1 MKINRLLEITLIL
14 LNKGSTTASELADR
28 FQVSTR
34 TIYRDIDVLSTAGVP
49 VFTNKGSKGGI
60 FLLEEFALNRV
71 VITGQ
76 ERDSLLLAVQTLQST
91 EYPEIE
97 AILDKIGGLFREK
110 SVADWVSIQLSPW
123 GSGPNVENK
132 LLDLKKAILECKVIS
147 FDYINA
153 NGILIRRDMEP
164 MQLVFRNQ
172 TWYLYGYCRMWRGMR
187 SFRISRIK
195 NLVVTNKQFT
205 PRSDGALTP
214 GLLEGIENGEP
225 DAEYKKYVTL
235 KLRFQPE
242 DLYKVFDDYDEEEIV
257 RNADGT
263 YDVTVSFPEEEWV
276 YGYIMSFGCY
286 VEVLEPPNVREI
298 IRERMEKALEFYQK

>member
-14 LNKGSTTASELADR
+14 LNKGNTTARELAGR

-49 VFTNKGSKGGI
+49 VYTNKGSKGGI
-60 FLLEEFALNRV
+60 FLLEEFALNRS

-76 ERDSLLLAVQTLQST
+76 ERDSLLLAIQTLQST

-97 AILDKIGGLFREK
+97 AILDKIGGLFK
-110 SVADWVSIQLSPW
+110 DKPVADWVSIQLSPW
-123 GSGPNVENK
+123 GSGPNVESK
-132 LLDLKKAILECKVIS
+132 LLDLRKAILEFRVIS

-153 NGILIRRDMEP
+153 NGILIRRNMEP

-172 TWYLYGYCRMWRGMR
+172 TWYLNGYCKMRRGMR

-195 NLVVTNKQFT
+195 NLVVTNEQFT
-205 PRSDGALTP
+205 RRPGEALTP
-214 GLLEGIENGEP
+214 GPSENIENGEP
-225 DAEYKKYVTL
+225 AAESRKHVTL

-242 DLYKVFDDYDEEEIV
+242 DLFKVFDDYDEEEIV

-286 VEVLEPPNVREI
+286 VEVLEPPNIREI